1 MVRPMVKTM
10 IVDGCHFSLEQ
21 LKEWCRLTGKA
32 AVVGAHIASRR
43 ALEQLRR
50 EDVEL
55 VLVDMDGPGMAGLE
69 QELRQVKPQV
79 VVMCLSREES
89 RCIQAMRARADDFL
103 FKPYGKAE
111 IEQLIDKALLLRAR
125 LNAQILRVKTFGCF
139 EVWVGQERVHLS
151 NAKSRELLALC
162 VDHRGE
168 AVSMEEAIDKLWPGE
183 PLDERVK
190 KRYRRAILDIRKA
203 LSHYGAAQA
212 LQTQRKVCRV
222 APEMLQCD
230 YFDFLNGKSGPFLG
244 KPWEYMKEYS
254 WGEVTAGKM
263 YTLCAPKGRIAPARG
278 GSRAYD
284 R

>member
-1 MVRPMVKTM
+1 MVKAMVKTM
-10 IVDGCHFSLEQ
+10 IVDGCQFSLGQ

-32 AVVGAHIASRR
+32 EVVGAYTAPRR
-43 ALEQLRR
+43 ALEQLHR
-50 EDVEL
+50 EEVEL
-55 VLVDMDGPGMAGLE
+55 ALVDMDGPGVAGLE
-69 QELRQVKPQV
+69 WELRQIKPRM
-79 VVMCLSREES
+79 VVMCLSREEG

-111 IEQLIDKALLLRAR
+111 VEQLIDKALLLRGR
-125 LNAQILRVKTFGCF
+125 LNMRILRVQTFGQF
-139 EVWVGQERVHLS
+139 EVWAGQDRVHLS

-162 VDHRGE
+162 VDRRGE
-168 AVSMEEAIDKLWPGE
+168 AVSMEEAIDMLWPGE

-230 YFDFLNGKSGPFLG
+230 YFDFLNGKSGPFPG
-244 KPWEYMKEYS
+244 KPWDYMKEYS
-254 WGEVTAGKM
+254 WAEATAGKL
-263 YTLCAPKGRIAPARG
+263 YGLCASRKRIASERV

-284 R
+284 G